1 MAAALVMLIAGTVAK
16 PAKADTTETLAYTFA
31 LTLAGTVG
39 GAYLFPYAVPV
50 VAPSVAGTYAATAA
64 TVDGALASVFA
75 PPYFPAAVASGYAAS
90 ASALNSVITT
100 AGSYVVL
107 EPRMVG
113 SITGMTAGLV
123 GGLYVFSE
131 PVEEK
136 IEIAEDTTNTVVT
149 LRR

>member
-1 MAAALVMLIAGTVAK
+1 M
-16 PAKADTTETLAYTFA
+16 
-31 LTLAGTVG
+31 
-39 GAYLFPYAVPV
+39 FPYAVPV
-50 VAPSVAGTYAATAA
+50 VASSVAGTYAATAA

-136 IEIAEDTTNTVVT
+136 IETAEDTTNTVVT